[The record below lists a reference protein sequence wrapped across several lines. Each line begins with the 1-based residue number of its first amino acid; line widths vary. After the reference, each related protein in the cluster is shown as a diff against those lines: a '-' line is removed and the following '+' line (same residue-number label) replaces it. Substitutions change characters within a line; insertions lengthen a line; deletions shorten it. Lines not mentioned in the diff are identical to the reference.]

1 MPHLSSTAFALQTAM
16 DSTVPSGHHPSPG
29 QLRSILQE
37 STAAV
42 MSGHANYH
50 QNSAFCRNTQ
60 KLPLDKLVD
69 FIFSMQSTN
78 LPIQLASYAGFCE
91 ENQFANSALS
101 EARSKLRS
109 DFFKDIFEQVM
120 SRLLLTGAFEDR
132 KYLYPTYAIDG
143 STLHLEP
150 FNKDSDDFLR
160 TKSPKRKRAG
170 AHVVAAYDVDNKLFT
185 DVEIQKLAKKN
196 ERIGA
201 LERMRRIAE
210 KGIFIMD
217 RGFHGFSFEKA
228 IMDLVQLFLIRLK
241 KRDYQAL
248 LQIAEEY
255 DIDPEVDITKNLI
268 LVKKNLAK
276 YKGDALHYPLR
287 GKDKSCLDANGEC
300 NFTIRKK
307 TRRAMLRVFFGL
319 HGFPNRVRPVSKTKT
334 QAVIRYTE

>member
-1 MPHLSSTAFALQTAM
+1 
-16 DSTVPSGHHPSPG
+16 
-29 QLRSILQE
+29 
-37 STAAV
+37 
-42 MSGHANYH
+42 
-50 QNSAFCRNTQ
+50 
-60 KLPLDKLVD
+60 
-69 FIFSMQSTN
+69 
-78 LPIQLASYAGFCE
+78 
-91 ENQFANSALS
+91 
-101 EARSKLRS
+101 
-109 DFFKDIFEQVM
+109 M

-132 KYLYPTYAIDG
+132 KYLYPRYAIDG

-201 LERMRRIAE
+201 LERMRRITE

-228 IMDLVQLFLIRLK
+228 IMDLAQLFLIRLK

-255 DIDPEVDITKNLI
+255 DIDSEVDITKNLI

-276 YKGDALHYPLR
+276 Q
-287 GKDKSCLDANGEC
+287 
-300 NFTIRKK
+300 
-307 TRRAMLRVFFGL
+307 V
-319 HGFPNRVRPVSKTKT
+319 
-334 QAVIRYTE
+334 